1 VELDLAGKRA
11 LVTGASMGIGLSLT
25 RALADHG
32 VRVVAASRSRTPE
45 LGELMDRLGVVHH
58 EVDLGTAEGPTHAVQ
73 RVAEEFGGIDIL
85 VNNVGSSA
93 PGAGFLSL
101 SDNDWDGAWAVNFLS
116 AVRACRSAIPLMV
129 DAGGGSIINI
139 TSLNS
144 RQPHPMVVEYGAT
157 KAALTN
163 LTKALSEEFA
173 PQGVRVN
180 AIAPGFVRTPMWTAP
195 GGFGDSVAELTGSRN
210 ASEAIDKAAPE
221 MLGITVGRFAE
232 AEELCGLALLL
243 ASARGAMMTGSE
255 YLVDGGASKTL

>member
-1 VELDLAGKRA
+1 MDLDLTGKRA
-11 LVTGASMGIGLSLT
+11 VVTGASKGIGLALT
-25 RALADHG
+25 RALAEHG
-32 VRVVAASRSRTPE
+32 VRVVAASRSCPAE
-45 LGELMDRLGVVHH
+45 LSALVDRLAVVHQP
-58 EVDLGTAEGPTHAVQ
+58 VDLGAEEGPARAVE
-73 RVAEEFGGIDIL
+73 RAVEEFGGIDIL
-85 VNNVGSSA
+85 VNNVGASA

-101 SDNDWDGAWAVNFLS
+101 SDEDWNVAWGINFLS

-144 RQPHPMVVEYGAT
+144 RQPHPMVVDYGAT

-173 PQGVRVN
+173 SRGVRAN

-195 GGFGDSVAELTGSRN
+195 GGFGDHVAELTGSRD
-210 ASEAIDKAAPE
+210 ASEAIEQTAPG
-221 MLGITVGRFAE
+221 MLGITAGRFAE
-232 AEELCGLALLL
+232 PDELAGLALLL
-243 ASARGAMMTGSE
+243 ASDQSVMMTGSE